1 MSYQRKNNLSRYG
14 VQLSAPTVNSYT
26 FPASVGGIN
35 TASSLMMMPPED
47 AIYAYNLMPSE
58 YGMRLRK
65 GYREWAINCVV
76 DSTLNNDVKTIL
88 PFESNSRNLSFNRLF
103 AVTSEGIW
111 DVTNSGELNP
121 TLAILPNAAAWTL
134 NDDPAGYGVSC
145 EFTNDANQHYMFYAD
160 GLNGLWQYVQN
171 TSGWVQPVSGT
182 ADTEWYTADSSDN
195 RTAFPVQDIVFV
207 MVFKQRIWVILED
220 DSDAYYLPIASVSGQ
235 LTKFVFGAKM
245 PHGGNLQGLYNWTLD
260 SGIGVDDMLVAISR
274 GGDVIIYQGADPEA
288 AAPNVPF
295 GARGIFFIGETP
307 ASRRIA
313 IDYGPD
319 LYILSTYGLVSLN
332 TLLRGEFITGE
343 SPSKKISRL
352 LREDVK
358 SGKNF
363 SSWQLV
369 VNPSDGFLQIIT
381 PNSGSGVYLQY
392 NMNTQTQAWGFW
404 EGVPILGANSFAGEY
419 YMGGKN
425 GVVYI
430 YDGAVDGL
438 TLDGLN
444 VFQDSPAVPEGPE
457 WFAFDDEFI
466 CDGTQTAKTEYLVD
480 LITPLVINTL
490 YTVVY
495 SIKANTPIN
504 LWENNLFDAQPSSAW
519 TVLFNTDFL
528 CDGTQTDV
536 AKYEILTPLVG
547 GGLRLQFKTGFL
559 YTITFDALSGNGLYK
574 LAVGNEDVSEWN
586 SGDDSYSFAFT
597 PTVDSDKMSIIGDEF
612 FSGNI
617 SNISATIFDGSGFH
631 SVSIGLEVM
640 ENPSSGS
647 GIYSHNF
654 IATAANTQMALV
666 GNIDFRGTFYNVSL
680 KIAGLPGSPINFRS
694 LTSFQAPVG
703 HSNFN
708 KVGFIRTI
716 GLLSGSSAITVK
728 AIYDYNIS
736 EYISSNSP
744 VTTTSL
750 SSWNSAVWDFS
761 QWDGALQGQSITS
774 GASGLGR
781 SFAVGMQGNANTRIN
796 ILGWDVLFNTGGF
809 L

>member
-207 MVFKQRIWVILED
+207 MVFKQRIWVILEN

-260 SGIGVDDMLVAISR
+260 SGVGVDDYLVAISR
-274 GGDVIIYQGADPEA
+274 GGDVIIYQGDDPEA
-288 AAPNVPF
+288 VTPNIPF
-295 GARGIFFIGETP
+295 AARGIFFIGETP

-313 IDYGPD
+313 VDYGPD

-343 SPSKKISRL
+343 SPSKKISRF
-352 LREDVK
+352 LRADVE
-358 SGKNF
+358 SGKT
-363 SSWQLV
+363 SSAWQLAL
-369 VNPSDGFLQIIT
+369 NPSDGFLQIIT
-381 PNSGSGVYLQY
+381 PSSASGIYLQY

-404 EGVPILGANSFAGEY
+404 EGVPILGANSFSGEY
-419 YMGGKN
+419 YMGGED

-430 YDGAVDGL
+430 YDGAVDGA
-438 TLDGLN
+438 TLPGPQIFQN
-444 VFQDSPAVPEGPE
+444 VPVSAPPE
-457 WFAFDDEFI
+457 WVVNALGNEFSCLGSQMAETQYVVDLVDPI
-466 CDGTQTAKTEYLVD
+466 EVGVEYTVIYSIKENFPFNLWDNAPFNIQPPLAWTTNPVPPVVAYSCDGTQTSEAR
-480 LITPLVINTL
+480 
-490 YTVVY
+490 
-495 SIKANTPIN
+495 
-504 LWENNLFDAQPSSAW
+504 
-519 TVLFNTDFL
+519 
-528 CDGTQTDV
+528 
-536 AKYEILTPLVG
+536 YEIDTNFD
-547 GGLRLQFKTGFL
+547 FKAGNL
-559 YTITFDALSGNGLYK
+559 YAITFDASSVAGLYK
-574 LAVGNEDVSEWN
+574 LAVGIEDVSEWN
-586 SGDDSYSFAFT
+586 SGNESYSFSFT
-597 PTVDSDKMSIIGDEF
+597 PTSNVSTMSIIGDASF
-612 FSGNI
+612 VGTI
-617 SNISATIFDGSGFH
+617 SNISATLYDGAGSH
-631 SVSIGLEVM
+631 SISIGSEELAS
-640 ENPSSGS
+640 PSSGS
-647 GIYSHNF
+647 GFYSYNF
-654 IATAANTQMALV
+654 IATTANTQMALV
-666 GNIDFRGTFYNVSL
+666 GNVDFEGIFYNVSL
-680 KIAGLPGSPINFRS
+680 NKSGFLGSPVNFRS
-694 LTSFQAPVG
+694 LTSFQAPIG
-703 HSNFN
+703 HSNFTR
-708 KVGFIRTI
+708 VGFIRTI
-716 GLLSGSSAITVK
+716 GLLAGSSSITVK
-728 AIYDYNIS
+728 AIYDYDVS
-736 EYISSNSP
+736 EYISTNTP
-744 VTTTSL
+744 VSTKSA
-750 SSWNSAVWDFS
+750 SGWNSAVWNS
-761 QWDGALQGQSITS
+761 TQWDGLLQGQSVTD

-781 SFAVGMQGNANTRIN
+781 SFAVGMQGNSNTRIN
-796 ILGWDVLFNTGGF
+796 ILGWDILFNSGGF